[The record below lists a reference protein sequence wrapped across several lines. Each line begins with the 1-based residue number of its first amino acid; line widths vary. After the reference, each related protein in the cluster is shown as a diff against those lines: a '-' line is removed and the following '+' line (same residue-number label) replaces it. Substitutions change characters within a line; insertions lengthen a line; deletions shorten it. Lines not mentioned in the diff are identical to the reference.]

1 MTDDI
6 FEDRRKSLEEQFFAQ
21 QNEKLKQKLK
31 ATFEK
36 EQTRESLKAAT
47 GISDEAVLDMLIALN
62 VNHQTLAAF
71 ALFPLV
77 EVAWADGTLDEK
89 ERAALLAAAAADGM
103 VPGTPGH
110 DLLEGW
116 LQHAPGEPGR
126 AAWRAYAGE
135 LARKLNPAERVR
147 VREELLRRARGVAE
161 ASGGILGFGNRIS
174 AREEQV
180 LDALKEAFPD

>member
-36 EQTRESLKAAT
+36 EQTREGLRAAT
-47 GISDEAVLDMLIALN
+47 GITDEAVLDMLIALN
-62 VNHQTLAAF
+62 VSHQTLAAF

-77 EVAWADGTLDEK
+77 EVAWADGTLDDK
-89 ERAALLAAAAADGM
+89 ERTALLAAAATDGL

-110 DLLEGW
+110 ELLEGW
-116 LQHAPGEPGR
+116 LQHPPGEPGR
-126 AAWRAYAGE
+126 VAWRAYATE
-135 LARKLNPAERVR
+135 LARKLSPAERLR
-147 VREELLRRARGVAE
+147 VRDELLRRARGVAE
-161 ASGGILGFGNRIS
+161 ASGGLLGFGNRVS
-174 AREEQV
+174 AREQQV
-180 LDALKEAFPD
+180 LDTLAEAFSD